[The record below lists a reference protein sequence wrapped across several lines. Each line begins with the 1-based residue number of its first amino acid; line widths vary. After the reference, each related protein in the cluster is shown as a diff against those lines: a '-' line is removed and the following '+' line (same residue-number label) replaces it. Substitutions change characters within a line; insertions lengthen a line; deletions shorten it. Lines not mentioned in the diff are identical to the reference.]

1 MARAPLT
8 FCDSRL
14 GWKNGQCHVA
24 AQVTVRGTYR
34 DLYPEA
40 AGLVPAWFATP
51 ADLAAL
57 PAPLVTHNQ
66 AQTYAQAHALPP
78 ALPLKQEVKVEVKKE
93 LKRE

>member
-1 MARAPLT
+1 MGR
-8 FCDSRL
+8 
-14 GWKNGQCHVA
+14 GGVA

-40 AGLVPAWFATP
+40 AGLVPAWFATA

-78 ALPLKQEVKVEVKKE
+78 ALPLKQEVKEEVKVE

>member
-1 MARAPLT
+1 MGR
-8 FCDSRL
+8 C
-14 GWKNGQCHVA
+14 GVA

-40 AGLVPAWFATP
+40 AGLVPAWFATA

-78 ALPLKQEVKVEVKKE
+78 IRQEVMEEVKVE